1 MTPAALPHL
10 LVLVTFMLGAAPAA
24 TLGAGHDLRLGGET
38 PAISEDALDALR
50 ALERRPRHLDPTQF
64 RRQVAAHRDELLHDP
79 GSPVGG
85 NRGGDVTVVEF
96 FDYRCGYCIAMA
108 PRLETL
114 LEADHGLRFVYKEW
128 PILGPMSEFAAR
140 AALAARRQGRYEDF
154 HSALMRLRGRLT
166 EATVFNAARRL
177 GLDPERLRAD
187 MKSPEIDRVLRDN
200 RALAAEL
207 GITGTPAFVIGDRLV
222 PGAVPLGELKAVIAA
237 ARSAG

>member
-1 MTPAALPHL
+1 MTRAALPHF
-10 LVLVTFMLGAAPAA
+10 LVLVMFMLEAVPAA
-24 TLGAGHDLRLGGET
+24 SLAAEPGSRLGEET
-38 PAISEDALDALR
+38 PAVSDDALDALR
-50 ALERRPRHLDPTQF
+50 GLERRPRRLDPAQF

-79 GSPVGG
+79 DSPVGG
-85 NRGGDVTVVEF
+85 NRDGDVTVVEF

-114 LEADHGLRFVYKEW
+114 LEADRALRFVYKEW

-140 AALAARRQGRYEDF
+140 AALAARRQDRYEDF
-154 HSALMRLRGRLT
+154 HAALMRLRGRLT
-166 EATVFNAARRL
+166 EATVLDAARRL

-187 MKSPEIDRVLRDN
+187 MRAPEIDRALDDN

-237 ARSAG
+237 ARGGG

>member
-1 MTPAALPHL
+1 
-10 LVLVTFMLGAAPAA
+10 MLGAAPAA
-24 TLGAGHDLRLGGET
+24 ALGDEQGSRLGGET

-50 ALERRPRHLDPTQF
+50 ALDGPPRRLDPEQF
-64 RRQVAAHRDELLHDP
+64 RRQVAAHRDELLDDP

-85 NRGGDVTVVEF
+85 NRDGDVTVVEF

-114 LEADHGLRFVYKEW
+114 LEQDRNLRFVYKEW
-128 PILGPMSEFAAR
+128 PILGPMSELAAR

-166 EATVFNAARRL
+166 EATLFDAARRL

-187 MKSPEIDRVLRDN
+187 MQSAEIDRVLRDN

-222 PGAVPLGELKAVIAA
+222 PGAVPLGELKTVIAA
-237 ARSAG
+237 ARGGG

>member
-1 MTPAALPHL
+1 
-10 LVLVTFMLGAAPAA
+10 MLGAAPAA
-24 TLGAGHDLRLGGET
+24 AVAAGHDLRLGGET
-38 PAISEDALDALR
+38 PAITEDALDALR
-50 ALERRPRHLDPTQF
+50 ALERRPRRLDPAQF

-79 GSPVGG
+79 ESPVGG
-85 NRGGDVTVVEF
+85 DRDGDVTVVEF

-114 LEADHGLRFVYKEW
+114 LEADRGLRFVYKEW

-166 EATVFNAARRL
+166 EATVLDAARRL

-187 MKSPEIDRVLRDN
+187 MKSPKIDRALRDN

-207 GITGTPAFVIGDRLV
+207 GITGTPSFVVGDRLI

-237 ARSAG
+237 ARGGG